1 MKMYLFTV
9 ALIIGAAPFIP
20 AAAQGFFVPQKTL
33 DSLQQPNRQP
43 VVRYVRPAN
52 NQAPAR
58 PVTPPNTVPVA
69 NTPAAPQA
77 AAVPQPS
84 APANSLPA
92 TKNYAPEPQQ
102 IPQPQKQPEVLQA
115 NSSDSQAEDIKVVPA
130 KDLPT
135 FNYGE
140 VVEPVYNTPE
150 ETPADTTETAA
161 AEPIKLTFDDIIK
174 EYKRDIEKISRN
186 QPTDN
191 ERLQQVLEKYRDEE
205 KTF

>member
-9 ALIIGAAPFIP
+9 TLIIGIAPFIP

-33 DSLQQPNRQP
+33 DLLQQPNRQP

-52 NQAPAR
+52 NPAPTR

-84 APANSLPA
+84 APANPLPA

-102 IPQPQKQPEVLQA
+102 IPQPQKQPKVLQA

-150 ETPADTTETAA
+150 KSPADTTETAS

-191 ERLQQVLEKYRDEE
+191 ERLQKVLEKYHDEE